1 MSSITKN
8 FRFEITIFR
17 KYVSVLALLAL
28 IIFNCLFTQNFV
40 SWVTFSNLFIQA
52 SKVVLLGLGMTLI
65 IATGGIDISVGSAMG
80 LSATISAIFLV
91 NGEPAGILLSLIVVA
106 AFGVLCGTLVSKFSI
121 LPLIA
126 TLALRYILRG
136 LAQGL
141 SGRGTVTYNS
151 PALTQFFITPIAGHF
166 PIHFF
171 ILVIAV
177 IIMYLVVNRMK
188 FGFQVEAY
196 GNNPIAAKIAGINTT
211 KIIILCY
218 AVSAIF
224 AWVSGMLEMI
234 MVSSA
239 DPSTVGLD
247 MEIDAIAAAV
257 IGGTPITGGYPNI
270 IGTVC
275 GALLLQ
281 LITMMCNMNNVPY
294 STALMIKAGIIVFA
308 LFFHGFRKK

>member
-1 MSSITKN
+1 MSIVTKN
-8 FRFEITIFR
+8 QRFTGTFFR
-17 KYVSVLALLAL
+17 KYISALALLAL
-28 IIFNCLFTQNFV
+28 IIFNCLLTQNFV
-40 SWVTFSNLFIQA
+40 SWVTFSNLFTQA
-52 SKVVLLGLGMTLI
+52 SKVALVGLGMTLI

-80 LSATISAIFLV
+80 LGATISALFLV
-91 NGEPAGILLSLIVVA
+91 NGQPAGILISLIVVV
-106 AFGVLCGTLVSKFSI
+106 AFGGLAGTLVSKFSI

-141 SGRGTVTYNS
+141 SGRGTVTYS
-151 PALTQFFITPIAGHF
+151 FPALTRFFITPIAEHV
-166 PIHFF
+166 PVHFF
-171 ILVIAV
+171 ILMIAV
-177 IIMYLVVNRMK
+177 AVMYLIVNRMK

-196 GNNPIAAKIAGINTT
+196 GNNPTAAKICGINTT

-218 AVSAIF
+218 SVSAIF
-224 AWVSGMLEMI
+224 AWASGMLEMI

-239 DPSTVGLD
+239 DPSKVGLD
-247 MEIDAIAAAV
+247 MEIDAIAAV
-257 IGGTPITGGYPNI
+257 VLGGTPITGGYPNI

-275 GALLLQ
+275 GAFLLQ
-281 LITMMCNMNNVPY
+281 LITMMCNMNNISY

>member
-1 MSSITKN
+1 MSIITN
-8 FRFEITIFR
+8 NHGFEGKIFR
-17 KYVSVLALLAL
+17 KYVSALALLAL

-80 LSATISAIFLV
+80 LGATISAIFLV
-91 NGEPAGILLSLIVVA
+91 NGEPAGILISLIVVV
-106 AFGVLCGTLVSKFSI
+106 AFGVLSGTLISKFAI

-141 SGRGTVTYNS
+141 SGRGTVTYSS
-151 PALTQFFITPIAGHF
+151 PALTDFFITPIAEHI
-166 PIHFF
+166 PVHFF

-177 IIMYLVVNRMK
+177 VIMYFVVNRMK

-196 GNNPIAAKIAGINTT
+196 GNNPTAAKISGIDTT
-211 KIIILCY
+211 KIIIVCY
-218 AVSAIF
+218 TISAIF
-224 AWVSGMLEMI
+224 AWISGMLEMI

-239 DPSTVGLD
+239 NPSTVGLD

-275 GALLLQ
+275 GAFLLQ

-308 LFFHGFRKK
+308 LFFHGIRKK